1 MQLAFQLPYEQREN
15 HPPYISH
22 SRQSYPENYNFLF
35 CFVCV
40 HTPTQICWINLLLS
54 AQIWTYHPLV
64 TELPWNKNGIQGE
77 KTNITVDIKKKV
89 LWNESLHSSDS
100 KHRFFLPL
108 FKLSAIIFFFHMSI
122 HDILVSPHLK
132 KKIKKI
138 KIYHKCGSSATY
150 NRSLWG
156 FMQLFKHD
164 IFIFIQNSPNALK
177 AAQTHIPAL
186 WQQMVQFKARK
197 NNLGISHAIT
207 RFKNLHT
214 TYEVCVC

>member
-1 MQLAFQLPYEQREN
+1 MSS
-15 HPPYISH
+15 PYISA
-22 SRQSYPENYNFLF
+22 SGQSYPEIFF
-35 CFVCV
+35 GVACV
-40 HTPTQICWINLLLS
+40 HTPTQTCWINLLLR

-64 TELPWNKNGIQGE
+64 TELPWNKNRIQG

-100 KHRFFLPL
+100 EHRLFLAL
-108 FKLSAIIFFFHMSI
+108 YKLSALIFFFHMSI

-132 KKIKKI
+132 KKKI
-138 KIYHKCGSSATY
+138 KIYYKCGSSAMY

-156 FMQLFKHD
+156 FMQLFKHN

-177 AAQTHIPAL
+177 AAQTHTPAL

-197 NNLGISHAIT
+197 NNLGISHAII
-207 RFKNLHT
+207 RVKSLHT

>member
-1 MQLAFQLPYEQREN
+1 MQLTFQLPWEQIEN
-15 HPPYISH
+15 HLDSVFAIYFSQWAKL
-22 SRQSYPENYNFLF
+22 SWNFFWCCL
-35 CFVCV
+35 CT
-40 HTPTQICWINLLLS
+40 HTYTNMLNKLIVEGSNMDLP
-54 AQIWTYHPLV
+54 PLV
-64 TELPWNKNGIQGE
+64 TELPWNKNRIQG

-100 KHRFFLPL
+100 EHRLFLAL
-108 FKLSAIIFFFHMSI
+108 YKLSALIFFFHMSI

-132 KKIKKI
+132 KKKI
-138 KIYHKCGSSATY
+138 KIYYKCGSSAMY

-156 FMQLFKHD
+156 FMQLFKHN

-177 AAQTHIPAL
+177 AAQTHTPAL

-197 NNLGISHAIT
+197 NNLGISHAII
-207 RFKNLHT
+207 RVKSLHT